1 MKVLCGVLAGV
12 SVTMSVVIF
21 IYFSFILG
29 VVSWAVAL
37 ILMSFAATAAVSVSS
52 CLKIGEE
59 E

>member
-12 SVTMSVVIF
+12 SVTMSAVVFIF
-21 IYFSFILG
+21 FSFTLG
-29 VVSWAVAL
+29 VVSWAVAA
-37 ILMSFAATAAVSVSS
+37 ILMAFAATAAFSISS